1 MQNRIDRLENL
12 VLSLMSNGAQSAGS
26 AAAAEMLSNAR
37 EALSGAQAV
46 EEDRRARERHMQD
59 DNDVE
64 LSRSVGVMAVKND
77 KQFYASEAHW
87 WAILSDV
94 SQSRSS
100 FNPCDCRLTSI

>member
-1 MQNRIDRLENL
+1 MT
-12 VLSLMSNGAQSAGS
+12 NGAQSAGP

-37 EALSGAQAV
+37 KALSETQAM
-46 EEDRRARERHMQD
+46 EDDRQTRERHLQED
-59 DNDVE
+59 SDIE

-94 SQSRSS
+94 SPSKAFLPR
-100 FNPCDCRLTSI
+100 DHRLI